1 MGRILAIDYGTKR
14 VGIAVTDPM
23 QIIATGLCT
32 VHAKDIIEYL
42 NNYFKTEEV
51 EKVIVGEP
59 KNLDN
64 TPSQVTPMVEAFI
77 NALKKNFP
85 NMPIDRIDERF
96 SSKMA
101 KQAILDSGLKKMDRR
116 NKSLVDEVSATLI
129 LQSFM
134 NKAELP

>member
-1 MGRILAIDYGTKR
+1 MGRILAIDYGSKR
-14 VGIAVTDPM
+14 VGIAVTDPLK
-23 QIIATGLCT
+23 IIATGLTT
-32 VHAKDIIEYL
+32 VHSKDIIEYL
-42 NNYFKTEEV
+42 KNYFKTAEV

-64 TPSQVTPMVEAFI
+64 TASQVAPMVEAFI

-96 SSKMA
+96 TSKMA
-101 KQAILDSGLKKMDRR
+101 KQAILQSGLKKKDRR